1 LSKILKDSNKNIVNI
16 IHEQKNPSSAFTN
29 FPTVSAQINNKQFEG
44 KKALALLQ
52 NVDRVF
58 FDTLDGAR
66 AFVLLHLCVSYQN

>member
-1 LSKILKDSNKNIVNI
+1 LSKILKNPNKKIVNI
-16 IHEQKNPSSAFTN
+16 IHEQKNPSSTFTN
-29 FPTVSAQINNKQFEG
+29 FRTVSAQINNKQFEG

-66 AFVLLHLCVSYQN
+66 AFVCTSACLR